1 MPQADE
7 VVDEVTE
14 SPQDAPETT
23 PELVDD
29 PESLASL
36 HLLLIRLVGRIPD
49 GAVAA
54 GREALFDGR
63 LDDLAKLL
71 GLVVFYGH
79 EPVSPD
85 EEELIRSLLLEFQ
98 CDAVALTPQ
107 VVGVLQAAAQ
117 EMTVGEFDGDAR
129 VLALVKSNE
138 DSVGLW
144 ACWSGPAFGSP
155 WPDRVRCYVVEA
167 SSGEGAL
174 DLDRRLHEELAGSAR
189 GADEPDTRVFVI
201 GPDGAFTPD
210 AAVTLEAAE
219 LIWAK
224 APAEEIQM
232 ASVFAEIDEAGRPT
246 GAEGEPLAGVDREAV
261 LSYLLSAEV
270 VLRASEPGQ
279 DILDEESGAE
289 VPLDLRS
296 DGFWVWSDASAYYL
310 AEHDVRPPQ
319 GLVDRALDIG
329 GTAASL
335 DSVTYHRVLEA
346 LAGPAEEGSAE
357 PEQPGPQSPASGPD
371 DGDDSPDD
379 GDADA
384 ARKSSK
390 AKPSTAKS
398 AATKPSTAKSAATK
412 SAAAKSTKTAPAKA
426 KAVAAESAE
435 TKSAETKSAET
446 RAAEVKSAQAKSTA
460 AKLSGSES
468 AKKAAAGGSAR
479 SATKRTTSRQRPRV
493 EVKKST

>member
-1 MPQADE
+1 MPQVDE

-14 SPQDAPETT
+14 APEDAPDTDA
-23 PELVDD
+23 ELVAD

-36 HLLLIRLVGRIPD
+36 HLLLIRLVGRVPD

-54 GREALFDGR
+54 GRQALFDGR

-85 EEELIRSLLLEFQ
+85 EEELIRALLLEFQ
-98 CDAVALTPQ
+98 CDAAVLTPE

-117 EMTVGEFDGDAR
+117 EVTVGEFGGDAR
-129 VLALVKSNE
+129 VLALVE
-138 DSVGLW
+138 ADDESVGLW

-167 SSGEGAL
+167 SSGQGAL
-174 DLDRRLHEELAGSAR
+174 DLDRRLHEELTGAAR
-189 GADEPDTRVFVI
+189 AADQPDSRVFVI

-210 AAVTLEAAE
+210 AAVILEAAE

-224 APAEEIQM
+224 AAAEEIQM
-232 ASVFAEIDEAGRPT
+232 ASVFAEVDEAGRPT
-246 GAEGEPLAGVDREAV
+246 GAEGEPLTGADREAV
-261 LSYLLSAEV
+261 LAYLLSAEV

-310 AEHDVRPPQ
+310 AQHDVRPPQ
-319 GLVDRALDIG
+319 GLLDRALDIG
-329 GTAASL
+329 GTAAGL

-346 LAGPAEEGSAE
+346 LAGPVEEDSPEEAQAEAADGRRSSGTDSDRSGSPKGGRRKGATAGAKATATKAAKADAGRTKPTDE
-357 PEQPGPQSPASGPD
+357 SSDDAKSSPADKLSG
-371 DGDDSPDD
+371 G
-379 GDADA
+379 A
-384 ARKSSK
+384 ATKK
-390 AKPSTAKS
+390 KPTAPAVVKS
-398 AATKPSTAKSAATK
+398 AAKKITPPRT
-412 SAAAKSTKTAPAKA
+412 PRG
-426 KAVAAESAE
+426 
-435 TKSAETKSAET
+435 
-446 RAAEVKSAQAKSTA
+446 RA
-460 AKLSGSES
+460 
-468 AKKAAAGGSAR
+468 
-479 SATKRTTSRQRPRV
+479 
-493 EVKKST
+493 KKST